1 MEAIMKSKEELEEAK
16 LETQKHII
24 LVRQFADILANT
36 LVHRCEKHDA
46 SKLEQPELE
55 GFSGY
60 TKKLNGCSYGSTE
73 EVAYREELKE
83 IRKHHHAIN
92 RHHPEYHEIGVGG
105 MNIIDLLEMFVDWK
119 AASMRHAGYSDFP
132 EGVALNCERF
142 NVSPQLARIFMNSLD
157 IFET

>member
-55 GFSGY
+55 GG
-60 TKKLNGCSYGSTE
+60 
-73 EVAYREELKE
+73 
-83 IRKHHHAIN
+83 KHKTC
-92 RHHPEYHEIGVGG
+92 R
-105 MNIIDLLEMFVDWK
+105 LL
-119 AASMRHAGYSDFP
+119 
-132 EGVALNCERF
+132 
-142 NVSPQLARIFMNSLD
+142 
-157 IFET
+157 